1 MRQRSQSVRESS
13 TYYWDRHFFHLSA
26 ASIIPL
32 LGLAIGYE
40 YALGMAI
47 IGAAILVS
55 GEAARFLIPSVNV
68 WFIEWLG
75 MLLKPGEESKVT
87 AATYLAVTSVVILLV
102 FELEIA
108 ALALLFLAFGDPMA
122 GIIGKRFGRLRWDR
136 LFKKG
141 MAASGKSVEGAL
153 AFLAG
158 SLSIAIFLWT
168 ENIYLTLWPAAVGA
182 AIAAA
187 VEFLPIPLED
197 NVTVPIVS
205 ALAMWLLWV
214 N

>member
-1 MRQRSQSVRESS
+1 MYPAGSNVAQCNSKNRLLVVHSVRYALYNHAMRQRSQSVRESS

-87 AATYLAVTSVVILLV
+87 AATYLGVTSVVILLV
-102 FELEIA
+102 FEL
-108 ALALLFLAFGDPMA
+108 
-122 GIIGKRFGRLRWDR
+122 
-136 LFKKG
+136 
-141 MAASGKSVEGAL
+141 
-153 AFLAG
+153 
-158 SLSIAIFLWT
+158 
-168 ENIYLTLWPAAVGA
+168 
-182 AIAAA
+182 
-187 VEFLPIPLED
+187 
-197 NVTVPIVS
+197 
-205 ALAMWLLWV
+205 
-214 N
+214 